1 MRASVG
7 DEEGNLQYSLGA
19 VFHASI
25 PSSPGSKF
33 ELGEEDDLE
42 EDMVPENT
50 AFSTTVSPAHGDIKP
65 SLIVPQAEHQQ
76 GVIFSPS

>member
-1 MRASVG
+1 MLKAILV
-7 DEEGNLQYSLGA
+7 A
-19 VFHASI
+19 
-25 PSSPGSKF
+25 K
-33 ELGEEDDLE
+33 EEDDLE

-50 AFSTTVSPAHGDIKP
+50 TAFSTTVSPAYGDIKP